1 MNFEQIKTATINS
14 FQLFFDSNGI
24 ELRVGELS
32 DSDYVLLCRGYSDL
46 NWDWAFEKFGNRDEC
61 ISVGIKLVTSEVLD
75 GAMMGVYDL
84 ERQTLYM
91 HLMESFVNTED
102 HPLRGRMT
110 YFTLVASFL
119 FLSAFGGTTL
129 MFVDPINE
137 QLIAH
142 YQRYGFSAPQMID
155 GETMQSIGFEALAAV
170 IATEAAGMID
180 KP

>member
-24 ELRVGELS
+24 ALRVGELS
-32 DSDYVLLCRGYSDL
+32 DSDYLLLCRSYSEL
-46 NWDWAFEKFGNRDEC
+46 NWDWAFEKFGNREEC
-61 ISVGIKLVTSEVLD
+61 ISVGIKLVTSELLD

-84 ERQTLYM
+84 EGQTLYM

-119 FLSAFGGTTL
+119 FLSAYGGTTL

-137 QLIAH
+137 NLI
-142 YQRYGFSAPQMID
+142 RYYKSFGFSDPISID
-155 GETMQSIGFEALAAV
+155 GELVQSIDVDTLAHEIAANAV
-170 IATEAAGMID
+170 GKID
-180 KP
+180 KV